1 MDFLMSEVSD
11 SNMTVEALTARSEQK
26 LQRLELNTLVVP
38 TDLAPALTVD
48 VGPGSAEE
56 TRCIRPAASQGP
68 CFRHPLRTSTQ
79 SC

>member
-1 MDFLMSEVSD
+1 MDFLMSEGSD
-11 SNMTVEALTARSEQK
+11 SNTTVEALTARSEQK
-26 LQRLELNTLVVP
+26 LQRLELNTLVAP
-38 TDLAPALTVD
+38 TDLPPALTVD

-56 TRCIRPAASQGP
+56 SRCIRPAASQGP